1 MNYTRNSDP
10 TYYKTHA
17 DETNCGSFAL
27 RLQEWYS
34 PEDLFIDEV
43 GDIEDWLY
51 NIVYEGYTEE
61 DASEIYSDW
70 LVEQIM
76 QDFDG
81 EIERCDG
88 QPPDTSDK
96 ELIAFSTFC
105 MWDADDEWYT
115 CDFHFKVYRD
125 GEWQQKCG
133 HWPVE
138 SCELDEWDRY
148 ISTPVY
154 FYHYIGE

>member
-10 TYYKTHA
+10 TYYKTHEN
-17 DETNCGSFAL
+17 ETNCGSFAL

-43 GDIEDWLY
+43 GDIENWLY
-51 NIVYEGYTEE
+51 NIIYEGYTQE

-76 QDFDG
+76 RDFDG

-88 QPPDTSDK
+88 RPPCTSDK

-105 MWDADDEWYT
+105 MWDEDDEWYT
-115 CDFHFKVYRD
+115 WDFHFKVYRD

-138 SCELDEWDRY
+138 SCELEEWDRY

-154 FYHYIGE
+154 FYHYIGD